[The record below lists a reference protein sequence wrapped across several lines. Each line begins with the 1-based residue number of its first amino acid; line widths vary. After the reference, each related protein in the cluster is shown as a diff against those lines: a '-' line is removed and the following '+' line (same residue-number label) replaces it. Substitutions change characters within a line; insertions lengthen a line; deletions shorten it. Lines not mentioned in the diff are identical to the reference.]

1 MTARGTE
8 AARFGDAQLTE
19 EQSGVLRR
27 ARRLEWITIATLL
40 VTVVVVALV
49 AGQSQAMKVAW
60 IEDSLSL
67 LPPIAFL
74 TAVRLAGRRPT
85 PRHPY
90 GYHRSVGVG
99 HLVAAVAL
107 LAMGM
112 FLVVDSGS
120 GLLTGERPPIGVV
133 DLFGVP
139 VWSGWLMVVAMTVT
153 SIPPVVLGR
162 MKTGLAEQLHDKVL
176 YADADMNKADWMTG
190 LATVAGVLGI
200 GMGLW
205 WADAVAALV
214 VSVSIVKDGVANLK
228 GAVADLVDSR
238 PTTFDEAG
246 PHPLVQELETVLR
259 QQPWVRDAGV
269 RVRDEGHVF
278 HVEGFLVPVA
288 GTVPTLEQLAA
299 ARQRCLDLDWKVQDV
314 VLAPVPELPQDQVP
328 R

>member
-1 MTARGTE
+1 MSQSGAK
-8 AARFGDAQLTE
+8 ARFGSTELTGAQARTLARAVRLEKITL
-19 EQSGVLRR
+19 GVL
-27 ARRLEWITIATLL
+27 A
-40 VTVVVVALV
+40 VTVAVVALV

-60 IEDSLSL
+60 IEDSLSF
-67 LPPIAFL
+67 LPPLAFL
-74 TAVRLAGRRPT
+74 VAVRVAGRRPT

-107 LAMGM
+107 LAMGA

-120 GLLTGERPPIGVV
+120 GLLRGERPPIGVTS
-133 DLFGVP
+133 LFGTP
-139 VWSGWLMVVAMTVT
+139 VWSGWLMVAAMTLT

-162 MKTGLAEQLHDKVL
+162 MKMRLAEELHDKVL
-176 YADADMNKADWMTG
+176 YDADMNKADWMTG
-190 LATVAGVLGI
+190 LATAVGVLGI

-214 VSVSIVKDGVANLK
+214 VSTSILKDGATNLK

-238 PTTFDEAG
+238 PTTYDDAA
-246 PHPLVQELETVLR
+246 PHPLLQEMETVLR
-259 QQPWVRDAGV
+259 QQPWVQDVGV

-278 HVEGFLVPVA
+278 HVEAFVVPAEGV
-288 GTVPTLEQLAA
+288 VPTLEQLAA
-299 ARQRCLDLDWKVQDV
+299 ARKRCADLDWKIEDV
-314 VLAPVPELPQDQVP
+314 VLAPVTELPEDQVP

>member
-1 MTARGTE
+1 MSQSGAK
-8 AARFGDAQLTE
+8 ARFGSTELTGAQARTLARAVRLEKITL
-19 EQSGVLRR
+19 GVL
-27 ARRLEWITIATLL
+27 A
-40 VTVVVVALV
+40 VTVAVVALV

-60 IEDSLSL
+60 IEDSLSF
-67 LPPIAFL
+67 LPPLAFL
-74 TAVRLAGRRPT
+74 VAVRVAGRRPT

-107 LAMGM
+107 LAMGA

-120 GLLTGERPPIGVV
+120 GLLRGERPPIGVTN
-133 DLFGVP
+133 LFGTP
-139 VWSGWLMVVAMTVT
+139 VWSGWLMVAAMTLT

-162 MKTGLAEQLHDKVL
+162 MKMRLAEELHDKVL

-190 LATVAGVLGI
+190 LATAVGVLGI

-214 VSVSIVKDGVANLK
+214 VSASILKDGATNLK

-238 PTTFDEAG
+238 PTTYDDAS
-246 PHPLVQELETVLR
+246 PHPLLQEMETVLR
-259 QQPWVRDAGV
+259 QQPWVQDVGV

-278 HVEGFLVPVA
+278 HVEAFVVPAEGV
-288 GTVPTLEQLAA
+288 VPTLEQLAA
-299 ARQRCLDLDWKVQDV
+299 ARKRCADLDWKIEDV
-314 VLAPVPELPQDQVP
+314 VLAPVAELPEDQVP